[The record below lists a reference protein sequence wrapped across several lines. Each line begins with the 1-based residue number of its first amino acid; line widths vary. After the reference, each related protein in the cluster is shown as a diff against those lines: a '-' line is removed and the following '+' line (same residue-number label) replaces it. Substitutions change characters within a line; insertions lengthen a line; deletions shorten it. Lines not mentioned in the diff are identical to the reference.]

1 MKIQIL
7 QGRNLENNNTTI
19 KITLDEKPLSSTV
32 ETIEKIKSFHPIF
45 LKEYNIENT
54 TITIQSKLPRLWE
67 EIAKVLNTDNQQQ
80 KALEIIKKQIKSMST
95 ISILEV
101 ADEMQEEIAQFLIED
116 GLIDKFGYSKYNR
129 QYTIGCGKRSAV
141 TISFSTTK
149 DSQIARQLQSD
160 KFLTNTLLHRLK
172 IPNAPW
178 EIIESEEHLKEIF
191 NKYAK
196 PVVIKPTSLTG
207 GRGVHTKIE
216 KLEDAVSAYKNIRSI
231 SDNKQNQTMIQEQI
245 EGEDYRILTINGK
258 VEAVTK
264 RIPAFVVGDGTR
276 TIKELIEEINKDP
289 RRNMNN
295 PTHILKPIKI
305 DEALINYLQ
314 EQNLNLKHI
323 PKENEKILVRKVAS
337 MSQGGITEDFT
348 DKVNKQI
355 TYISET
361 LAHSLRAYVLGIDV
375 ICKDITQPLTKE
387 NGGIIE
393 VNTMPEGYL
402 NMFPILGP
410 QRGQIAKK
418 LVKGLLRDLETK
430 KIVILGGD
438 LDKAKEKIKD
448 LKGNTGIYSSN
459 TIYINNEVIEKNI
472 DTDKAVQ
479 ALKINSYLDNIVLHY
494 KTKQEVEKY
503 GFGFDKID
511 KFYEI

>member
-1 MKIQIL
+1 MKTQIL
-7 QGRNLENNNTTI
+7 QGQNLENKHTTI
-19 KITLDEKPLSSTV
+19 KITLDQSPKQLTV
-32 ETIEKIKSFHPIF
+32 EIIKKINSFHPIF
-45 LKEYNIENT
+45 LKKYEIKDK
-54 TITIQSKLPRLWE
+54 TITIQSKLPHLWK
-67 EIAKVLNTDNQQQ
+67 EIAKIFNTNNEEE

-95 ISILEV
+95 ISVLEV
-101 ADEMQEEIAQFLIED
+101 ADEMQEEISQFLVED
-116 GLIDKFGYSKYNR
+116 EIIDKFGYSKYNR
-129 QYTIGCGKRSAV
+129 QYCIGCGKRSAIA
-141 TISFSTTK
+141 ISFSTTK

-191 NKYAK
+191 SKYTK
-196 PVVIKPTSLTG
+196 PIVIKPTSLTG

-216 KLEDAVSAYKNIRSI
+216 KLEDALNAYKNIKDI

-245 EGEDYRILTINGK
+245 NGQDYRILTINGK

-264 RIPAFVVGDGTR
+264 RIPAFVVGDGQK

-289 RRNMNN
+289 RRNIYN

-323 PKENEKILVRKVAS
+323 PKKNEKIFVRKVAS

-355 TYISET
+355 IYISET

-375 ICKDITQPLTKE
+375 ICKDITKPLTKE

-393 VNTMPEGYL
+393 VNTMPEAYL
-402 NMFPILGP
+402 NMFPVLGP

-418 LVKGLLRDLETK
+418 LIEGLLRDLKTK
-430 KIVILGGD
+430 KVVILGGD
-438 LDKAKEKIKD
+438 LEKAKEKIKN
-448 LKGNTGIYSSN
+448 LKGNTGLYSSN
-459 TIYINNEVIEKNI
+459 TIYINNETIEKNVE
-472 DTDKAVQ
+472 TDKAVQ

-494 KTKQEVEKY
+494 RTKQEVEKY

-511 KFYEI
+511 NFYQI